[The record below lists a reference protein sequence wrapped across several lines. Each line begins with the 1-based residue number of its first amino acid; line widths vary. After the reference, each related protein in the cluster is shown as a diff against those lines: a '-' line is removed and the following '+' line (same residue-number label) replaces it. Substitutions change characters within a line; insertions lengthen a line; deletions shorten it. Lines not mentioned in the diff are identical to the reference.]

1 MMQAE
6 RRFEIG
12 DVLPDLQ
19 VLTAQGGVYN
29 LRDQRLAGDPIALV
43 CDGAGDPARP
53 PGEADLA
60 SFAEAGAHLLRIR
73 CAEPDPTESAEA
85 TWFDPKRLLPRL
97 FGFEAPAIVVIS
109 PAFRL
114 EAVLPDGAF
123 DRASELARRHAAA
136 PAPLLGAGTA
146 PVLIVPDVLDQPLID
161 RLIGY
166 WQGGDKLKDSVSAN
180 RAATNVTARSDFK
193 RRADVL
199 ISDKELFTAVKNR
212 ILTRLAPLMQRAFA
226 FDLASMEA
234 LRIGCYDA
242 ADAGFFRRHRDNA
255 TRFTAQRKF
264 AMSLNLNTGAYEG
277 GRLTFLEFGRAQYD
291 APPGGA
297 VVFSCSLLHEAGVV
311 TQGQRFAVFT
321 FFTDAEGARRQAEMQ
336 KAEKID
342 PRGGVKIR

>member
-1 MMQAE
+1 MAESE
-6 RRFEIG
+6 RRFETG

-19 VLTAQGGVYN
+19 VLTPKSAVYS

-43 CDGAGDPARP
+43 CDGAHAPARP
-53 PGEADLA
+53 PGDAELAAFEA
-60 SFAEAGAHLLRIR
+60 AGGHVLRIR
-73 CAEPDPTESAEA
+73 CADPDPVESATA
-85 TWFDPKRLLPRL
+85 TWFDPKRLLPRM

-123 DRASELARRHAAA
+123 DRAVELARGHATA
-136 PAPLLGAGTA
+136 PAPVLGAGVA
-146 PVLIVPDVLDQPLID
+146 PVLIVPEVLDRPLIE
-161 RLIGY
+161 RLIAY
-166 WQGGDKLKDSVSAN
+166 WQRGEKLKDSVSAN

-199 ISDKELFTAVKNR
+199 LADKDLFMAVRGR
-212 ILTRLAPLMQRAFA
+212 ILTRVAPLMHRAFG
-226 FDLASMEA
+226 FELASMEA

-264 AMSLNLNTGAYEG
+264 AMSLNLNTGEYEG
-277 GRLTFLEFGRAQYD
+277 GRLTFPEFGRAHYD

-342 PRGGVKIR
+342 PRGGVKLG